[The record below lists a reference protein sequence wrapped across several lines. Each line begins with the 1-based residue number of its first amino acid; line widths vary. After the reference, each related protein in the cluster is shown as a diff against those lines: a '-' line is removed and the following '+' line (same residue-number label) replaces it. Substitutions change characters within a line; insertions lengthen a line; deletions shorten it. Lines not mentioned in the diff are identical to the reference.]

1 LLVPQGS
8 DPTYGNAEGAN
19 GLPIDFTGVDMRLP
33 MLVYVSREK
42 RPGFEHNKKAGAM
55 NALVRAS
62 AIMSNG
68 PFILNFDC
76 DHYVYNS
83 QAFRE
88 AICFMMSNDG
98 DKVAFIQ
105 FPQRFEGV
113 DPSDRYNNRSTVFF
127 DINMRALD
135 GLQGPV
141 YVGTG
146 CMFRRIALYGFD
158 PPRFKIRNCNNSL
171 FKRNHDHQSHDCE
184 DDDQPLRNSGLPGRS
199 HWARKFGS
207 SEYFLN
213 SIDVA
218 EYEGRPLAD
227 HISDRISGR
236 NRREQGALRVDR
248 RPISEA
254 NVEEAIYVISCPY
267 EEKTGWGN
275 NVGWVYGTITEDI
288 VTGYKMH
295 TRGWRSLYYITR
307 RDAFRGTAPINLTD
321 RLIQVI
327 FCSNHLRIMLANN

>member
-1 LLVPQGS
+1 MLVPQGS
-8 DPTYGNAEGAN
+8 DPQYGNTDGAN
-19 GLPIDFTGVDMRLP
+19 GLPMDFTGVDMRLP

-42 RPGFEHNKKAGAM
+42 RPGFDHQKKAGAM

-62 AIMSNG
+62 AVMSNG
-68 PFILNFDC
+68 PFMLNLDC

-88 AICFMMSNDG
+88 AICFMMNNDG
-98 DKVAFIQ
+98 DRVAFIQ
-105 FPQRFEGV
+105 FPQRFEGI
-113 DPSDRYNNRSTVFF
+113 DPSDRYSNRNTVFF

-146 CMFRRIALYGFD
+146 CMFRRIAIYGFD
-158 PPRFKIRNCNNSL
+158 PPRFKIRNCYNSL
-171 FKRNHDHQSHDCE
+171 FRRNSNRQSHDRE
-184 DDDQPLRNSGLPGRS
+184 DEDQPLTDSGLSGRS
-199 HWARKFGS
+199 HWSKKFGS
-207 SEYFLN
+207 SEYFLT

-218 EYEGRPLAD
+218 EFGGRPLAD
-227 HISDRISGR
+227 HISGR
-236 NRREQGALRVDR
+236 NRRELGSLRADR
-248 RPISEA
+248 QQINET
-254 NVEEAIYVISCPY
+254 NVEEAIDVISCPY
-267 EEKTGWGN
+267 EEKTGWGS
-275 NVGWVYGTITEDI
+275 NVGWVYGSITEDV

-295 TRGWRSLYYITR
+295 TRGWRSVYCLTK

-327 FCSNHLRIMLANN
+327 Y

>member
-8 DPTYGNAEGAN
+8 DPQYGNTEGAN

-33 MLVYVSREK
+33 TLVYMSREK
-42 RPGFEHNKKAGAM
+42 RPGFDHNKKAGAM
-55 NALVRAS
+55 NALVRSS
-62 AIMSNG
+62 AVLSNA
-68 PFILNFDC
+68 PFILNLDC
-76 DHYVYNS
+76 DNYVYNS
-83 QAFRE
+83 LTFRE

-105 FPQRFEGV
+105 FPQRFEGI
-113 DPSDRYNNRSTVFF
+113 DPSDRYSNRNKVFF
-127 DINMRALD
+127 DISMRALD

-146 CMFRRIALYGFD
+146 CMFRRIALYGFE
-158 PPRFKIRNCNNSL
+158 PPRFKIRNCYNSL
-171 FKRNHDHQSHDCE
+171 FKRNRSRQSHDRQ
-184 DDDQPLRNSGLPGRS
+184 DDDQPLRDSGLSGRS

-207 SEYFLN
+207 SQYFLS

-227 HISDRISGR
+227 HISGR
-236 NRREQGALRVDR
+236 NRREPGALRADR
-248 RPISEA
+248 RPISEL
-254 NVEEAIYVISCPY
+254 NVEEAIDVISCPY

-275 NVGWVYGTITEDI
+275 NVGWVYGTITEDV

-295 TRGWRSLYYITR
+295 TRGWRSVYYVTR

-327 FCSNHLRIMLANN
+327 GCSSCLRIMFISN

>member
-1 LLVPQGS
+1 
-8 DPTYGNAEGAN
+8 
-19 GLPIDFTGVDMRLP
+19 MRTP

-42 RPGFEHNKKAGAM
+42 RPGFDHNKKAGAM

-62 AIMSNG
+62 AVMSNG
-68 PFILNFDC
+68 PFMLNLDC

-88 AICFMMSNDG
+88 AICFMMGNDG

-105 FPQRFEGV
+105 FPQRFEGI
-113 DPSDRYNNRSTVFF
+113 DPSDRYSNRNTVFF

-158 PPRFKIRNCNNSL
+158 PPRFKIRNCYNSL
-171 FKRNHDHQSHDCE
+171 FKRNRGQQSHDRE
-184 DDDQPLRNSGLPGRS
+184 NDDQPLRDSGLPGKS
-199 HWARKFGS
+199 HWGRKFGS
-207 SEYFLN
+207 SDYFLN
-213 SIDVA
+213 SVEIA

-227 HISDRISGR
+227 HISGR
-236 NRREQGALRVDR
+236 NRRKSGALRVDR
-248 RPISEA
+248 RPISEPD
-254 NVEEAIYVISCPY
+254 VEEAIDVISCPY

-275 NVGWVYGTITEDI
+275 NVGWVYGSITEDV

-295 TRGWRSLYYITR
+295 TRGWRSVYCITK

-327 FCSNHLRIMLANN
+327 FSNNCLRSMPTANPE